1 LTAAAAAAADD
12 DDDDDDMPIF
22 RPAPTN
28 ITVSPGDRASLK
40 CRVDNLGT
48 KTVQTTNCMVTFL
61 NYISH
66 GSVGAHLRCVGS
78 FSNRVVANC
87 I

>member
-1 LTAAAAAAADD
+1 MLLTFDTDSVYLLSVVCKLGARTKRQLTAAAADD
-12 DDDDDDMPIF
+12 DDDDDRPIF

-48 KTVQTTNCMVTFL
+48 KTVVHYALYFQPVQ
-61 NYISH
+61 YS
-66 GSVGAHLRCVGS
+66 
-78 FSNRVVANC
+78 
-87 I
+87 

>member
-1 LTAAAAAAADD
+1 MCHLGGGANRHVTATAAVVADAAADADD
-12 DDDDDDMPIF
+12 DDNDDDADRPIF

-48 KTVQTTNCMVTFL
+48 KTVRR
-61 NYISH
+61 
-66 GSVGAHLRCVGS
+66 ALR
-78 FSNRVVANC
+78 
-87 I
+87 